1 MSQWT
6 KRILRRKDG
15 KGTITYGTEEGDVK
29 APKLME
35 FIPVTDSKITK
46 ACLTIRFMHNVP
58 DKDGGTVY
66 WLEGKV
72 ERRITK
78 LSRAKKFKNVE
89 NYFRVGELNILS

>member
-15 KGTITYGTEEGDVK
+15 KGTITDATEEGDVK

-35 FIPVTDSKITK
+35 FIPVTDPKIAK
-46 ACLTIRFMHNVP
+46 AGLTIRFMHDVP

-66 WLEGKV
+66 CLEGK
-72 ERRITK
+72 I
-78 LSRAKKFKNVE
+78 
-89 NYFRVGELNILS
+89 